1 MALGALMSFV
11 STAHPEKALA
21 FYQGPLGLH
30 LVADEPF
37 ALVFDVQGAMLRVT
51 KAPPFTPHPFTV
63 LGFLVDDLPHE
74 CERLIARGVTF
85 ERYPHFQQD
94 AHGIWTSPSGAR
106 IAWFKDPDGNILSLT
121 EFAAP

>member
-21 FYQGPLGLH
+21 FYQGPLGLQ
-30 LVADEPF
+30 LVADDMF

-51 KAPPFTPHPFTV
+51 KAPPFEPHPFTV
-63 LGFLVDDLPHE
+63 LGFQVDDIKHE
-74 CERLIARGVTF
+74 CERLVARGVTF
-85 ERYPHFQQD
+85 ERFPHFEQD
-94 AHGIWTSPSGAR
+94 ELGIWTAPGGSR
-106 IAWFKDPDGNILSLT
+106 IAWFKDPDGNVLSLT